1 MLRFINSSLR
11 RKLLI
16 SFFLVGLLPFI
27 ILLSYTIFL
36 SETKIVNQ
44 TIKEQFRNAKSV
56 ATLIDENILNL
67 RKEID
72 FIASLDLMDDILA
85 DDIDKR
91 ISILLSKK
99 ATDFSVDLSLF
110 VVNKDAKI
118 VASSEKALLLQ
129 ECTLGDRLKQKYFIY
144 DKHLYISSKIIASF
158 DMNTKLGYLV
168 LKYNLEN
175 LERFLA
181 QQESMH
187 AYIINP
193 STKESIGKRVNLKFK
208 ISKDRESVITDN
220 HVIVYE
226 KLSGILNHFYLVY
239 AVDKALALKFLYDF
253 IRFMLYVSVAIFLL
267 IIYVSL
273 RYSKSIVKP
282 IEKLTDATQKIIQKH
297 DYSTV
302 LKIDS
307 NDEIAI
313 LTHGFNEM
321 LQTTSE
327 ALHNLEEENRLRL
340 KRFVQLIEVFNTIIQ
355 TDSEDEC
362 IDVSLAEIKKITHKE
377 DLHFSMKRV
386 ENSIGLYVTDFEK
399 NEKVYFGSIS
409 LAIESFTD
417 KNEYAF
423 YNSIASMITLQLD
436 RIRLI
441 SRTMAASKAKS
452 AFISNMSHELRT
464 PLNAII
470 GFSQFLITYE
480 ELTDDQEDT
489 VANIESSAHYLLE
502 MINEILDIAK
512 IEAGKMEAH
521 NEDVQLK
528 DIIQNSYNMLK
539 PLTDDKSLQ
548 FELKTEGFSLESFH
562 TDPKMF
568 QQIITNLLSNAIKFT
583 EKGFVKLELYNDT
596 THVYVEVTDSGIG
609 IEKED
614 LGRLFSDFTQVEN
627 VMQKK
632 HKGTGLGLSLSK
644 KMAYILGGD
653 ITLDSEGLGKGL
665 KALFR
670 LDLPELSA

>member
-1 MLRFINSSLR
+1 MLKFINSSLR
-11 RKLLI
+11 RKLLV
-16 SFFLVGLLPFI
+16 SFFLVGVLPFI

-99 ATDFSVDLSLF
+99 ATDFSLDLSLF

-118 VASSEKALLLQ
+118 VASSQKSLLLKKCMLMQ
-129 ECTLGDRLKQKYFIY
+129 KLKQKYFIY

-158 DMNTKLGYLV
+158 DMNTKLGFLV

-187 AYIINP
+187 TYIINP
-193 STKESIGKRVNLKFK
+193 TTKESIGKRVDLKFH
-208 ISKDRESVITDN
+208 ISKDRESVLTQD

-226 KLSGILNHFYLVY
+226 KLSGILNNYYLVY

-253 IRFMLYVSVAIFLL
+253 IRFMLYVSVVIFLL
-267 IIYVSL
+267 IIYISL

-282 IEKLTDATQKIIQKH
+282 IEKLTDATQKIIKQH
-297 DYSTV
+297 DYSSE
-302 LKIDS
+302 LKVDS
-307 NDEIAI
+307 NDEIAV
-313 LTHGFNEM
+313 LTDSFNEM
-321 LQTTSE
+321 LLTTSE
-327 ALHNLEEENRLRL
+327 ALNNLEEENRLRL
-340 KRFVQLIEVFNTIIQ
+340 KRFVQLIEVFSTIIQ

-362 IDVSLAEIKKITHKE
+362 IEVSLAEIKKITLKE
-377 DLHFSMKRV
+377 DLHFSLQHV
-386 ENSIGLYVTDFEK
+386 ANSIDLYVTDFEK

-417 KNEYAF
+417 KNEHAF
-423 YNSIASMITLQLD
+423 YNSIVSMITLQLD

-441 SRTMAASKAKS
+441 SRTVAVSKAKS

-464 PLNAII
+464 PLNSII
-470 GFSQFLITYE
+470 GSTQFFLTYE
-480 ELTDDQEDT
+480 SLSDEQQDV

-502 MINEILDIAK
+502 MINDILDIAK
-512 IEAGKMEAH
+512 IEAGKMDAYKKS
-521 NEDVQLK
+521 V
-528 DIIQNSYNMLK
+528 DIKSILHESYNILE
-539 PLTDDKSLQ
+539 PLAEDKGLN
-548 FELKTEGFSLESFH
+548 FILEISESAITTFY
-562 TDPKMF
+562 TDPKIL
-568 QQIITNLLSNAIKFT
+568 QQIVMNLLSNAIKFT
-583 EKGFVKLELYNDT
+583 EEGFVKLELSADEYGT
-596 THVYVEVTDSGIG
+596 YIKVSDSGIG
-609 IEKED
+609 IQAED
-614 LGRLFSDFTQVEN
+614 LEKLFSDFTQLEN

-644 KMAYILGGD
+644 KMANLLGGD
-653 ITLDSEGLGKGL
+653 IALKSEGIDRGSEATLIL
-665 KALFR
+665 V
-670 LDLPELSA
+670 S